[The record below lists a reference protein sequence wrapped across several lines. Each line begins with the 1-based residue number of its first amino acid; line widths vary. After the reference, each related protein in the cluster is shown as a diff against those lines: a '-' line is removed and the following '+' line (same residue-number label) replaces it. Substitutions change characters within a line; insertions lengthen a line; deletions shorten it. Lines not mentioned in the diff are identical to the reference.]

1 MQYSFFFIFENILN
15 CQKIIHIKSPISLF
29 HEGLLSDYIS
39 CNFIINYHYGSYREC
54 ACIFKHS
61 QKYTDRKTKKN
72 NYQRVIDCSSSSF
85 IFYVYWQVYSSITQ
99 IEQSSLGIAGGII
112 LFLIAIKMIF
122 PGTKPMFT
130 HDEKTEPLVVPLAV
144 PMLAGPSAIAAV
156 ILFMAREPSRWIEW
170 TFVVFVAS

>member
-15 CQKIIHIKSPISLF
+15 CQKIVHIKSTISLF
-29 HEGLLSDYIS
+29 REGFLSDCIS

-85 IFYVYWQVYSSITQ
+85 IFYVYWQVYSSIT
-99 IEQSSLGIAGGII
+99 SDRAVFFRNCWGNHII
-112 LFLIAIKMIF
+112 FNCY
-122 PGTKPMFT
+122 
-130 HDEKTEPLVVPLAV
+130 
-144 PMLAGPSAIAAV
+144 
-156 ILFMAREPSRWIEW
+156 
-170 TFVVFVAS
+170 